1 MAEGNILVYKLD
13 ELYGCSKKMGQVA
26 EALERVKNLSASLK
40 DGVSDYWQGKA
51 YDAFNKRFAD
61 MNQAID
67 KLYQQI
73 DSNKKK
79 LDKAIELER
88 QNEEDLTNNTVGR
101 LSADNIF

>member
-1 MAEGNILVYKLD
+1 MTDNILVYKLD
-13 ELYGCSKKMGQVA
+13 ELEKCSRKMGQVA
-26 EALERVKNLSASLK
+26 EALENVRNISSSLK
-40 DGVSDYWQGKA
+40 DGTADYWQGKA
-51 YDAFNKRFAD
+51 YEAFNKRFSD

-73 DSNKKK
+73 DSNKNK

-88 QNEEDLTNNTVGR
+88 QNEEDLTQNTVGR

>member
-13 ELYGCSKKMGQVA
+13 ELDGCSNKMGQVA

-40 DGVSDYWQGKA
+40 DGASDYWQGKA
-51 YDAFNKRFAD
+51 FDAFNKRFAD

-73 DSNKKK
+73 ESNKKK

>member
-13 ELYGCSKKMGQVA
+13 ELDSCSKKMGQVT

-40 DGVSDYWQGKA
+40 DGASEYWQGKA

-67 KLYQQI
+67 KLYEQI